1 MATIVLDCSRCGSKD
16 QTADLSSIFTVDGN
30 RGQFINVAGF
40 CRGCKKVLGISLV
53 GNHRHTV
60 QEVANYL
67 GIKDDLTNICE
78 IIEISPPCPT
88 PNIPDYLPDN
98 IERSFLEAERSRISG
113 NILAAG
119 MTYRRALEMATKDK
133 ARDLPARKIL
143 AQRIELLAKENR
155 LTPALADW
163 ANHIKDLGNEA
174 AHEEDEPTAADIN
187 ALAALTRMTLIY
199 LYEMPERVRRMR
211 EASQEQ
217 GAEA

>member
-1 MATIVLDCSRCGSKD
+1 M
-16 QTADLSSIFTVDGN
+16 
-30 RGQFINVAGF
+30 
-40 CRGCKKVLGISLV
+40 
-53 GNHRHTV
+53 
-60 QEVANYL
+60 
-67 GIKDDLTNICE
+67 
-78 IIEISPPCPT
+78 EISPSYPT
-88 PNIPDYLPDN
+88 PDIPEYLPQT
-98 IERSFLEAERSRISG
+98 IERSFAEAERSRISG

-133 ARDLPARKIL
+133 ARDLPERKIL

-174 AHEEDEPTAADIN
+174 AHDEDEPTEADIN

-211 EASQEQ
+211 EEAREQ